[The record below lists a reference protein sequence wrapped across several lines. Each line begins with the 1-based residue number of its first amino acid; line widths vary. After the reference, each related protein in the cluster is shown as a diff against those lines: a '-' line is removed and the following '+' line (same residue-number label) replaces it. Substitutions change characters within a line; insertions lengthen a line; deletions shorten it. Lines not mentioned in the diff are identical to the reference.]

1 MARGHPAL
9 RRGGGLDVGARA
21 GLVGV
26 VEMMRFFVVLGALL
40 RANLMTA
47 MQYRGSFLAEWLVGG
62 LSAAGL
68 VLPLFLVYARVPQ
81 VAGWTFDEALLVT
94 GFFML
99 YNAFV
104 AGLIEPNLGAVVE
117 GVRTG
122 SLDYMLIRPV
132 DVQLL
137 VSFRKVSPSAVWELV
152 AGLLIVWIAAE
163 RIPSISSGAILVA
176 GCLLLAGLF
185 ATYGLWLLV
194 TCLSF
199 WFVRVDNLRYLL
211 GAITDAGRWPV
222 TVYAGWLR
230 IVLVTVIPVALISSY
245 PAMALLGR
253 LDVGTATQAVV
264 TAFGMLALSRFV
276 LLRSLSKYSSASS

>member
-1 MARGHPAL
+1 MTRFFAV
-9 RRGGGLDVGARA
+9 VGA
-21 GLVGV
+21 LV
-26 VEMMRFFVVLGALL
+26 

-81 VAGWTFDEALLVT
+81 IAGWSFDEALLVT
-94 GFFML
+94 GFFLL
-99 YNAFV
+99 YNSFV

-137 VSFRKVSPSAVWELV
+137 VSFRKVSPSAAWELI
-152 AGLLIVWIAAE
+152 AGLVIVWIAAA
-163 RIPSISSGAILVA
+163 RIESVSWAAMLVA
-176 GCLLLAGLF
+176 AVVLLAGVL

-230 IVLVTVIPVALISSY
+230 IVLTTIIPVALVSSY

-253 LDVGTATQAVV
+253 LDASTAVQAVGTAL
-264 TAFGMLALSRFV
+264 GMLALSRFV
-276 LLRSLSKYSSASS
+276 LLKSLSKYSSASS

>member
-1 MARGHPAL
+1 MA
-9 RRGGGLDVGARA
+9 V
-21 GLVGV
+21 LVS
-26 VEMMRFFVVLGALL
+26 RFFAVLWALL

-47 MQYRGSFLAEWLVGG
+47 MQYRGSFFAEWIVGG

-81 VAGWTFDEALLVT
+81 VAGWSFDEALLVT

-137 VSFRKVSPSAVWELV
+137 ISFRKVSPSAAWELL
-152 AGLLIVWIAAE
+152 AGVVIVWIAAE
-163 RIPSISSGAILVA
+163 RIDSVSAGAIFAA
-176 GCLLLAGLF
+176 GGLLLAGML

-230 IVLVTVIPVALISSY
+230 IVLTTLIPVALISSY

-253 LDVGTATQAVV
+253 LDAGTAVQAVA
-264 TAFGMLALSRFV
+264 TATGMLALSRFV

>member
-1 MARGHPAL
+1 
-9 RRGGGLDVGARA
+9 
-21 GLVGV
+21 
-26 VEMMRFFVVLGALL
+26 MRFFTVVGALL

-47 MQYRGSFLAEWLVGG
+47 MQYRGSFLAEWFVGA

-81 VAGWTFDEALLVT
+81 VAGWTLDEALLVT

-137 VSFRKVSPSAVWELV
+137 ISFRKVAPSALWEVL
-152 AGLLIVWIAAE
+152 AGIGIVWVAAHRIASVA
-163 RIPSISSGAILVA
+163 PTSIAVA
-176 GCLLLAGLF
+176 TLLLFAGVV

-230 IVLVTVIPVALISSY
+230 IILTTIIPVALVSSY

-253 LDVGTATQAVV
+253 LDASTAWQALGTSLA
-264 TAFGMLALSRFV
+264 MLVLSRAV

>member
-1 MARGHPAL
+1 
-9 RRGGGLDVGARA
+9 
-21 GLVGV
+21 
-26 VEMMRFFVVLGALL
+26 
-40 RANLMTA
+40 MTA
-47 MQYRGSFLAEWLVGG
+47 MQYRTSSMLEWVVGG

-68 VLPLFLVYARVPQ
+68 VLPLFLVYAQVPQ
-81 VAGWTFDEALLVT
+81 IAGWTFQEALLVT

-99 YNAFV
+99 YNAVV
-104 AGLIEPNLGAVVE
+104 AGVIEPNLGAVVE

-132 DVQLL
+132 DIQLL
-137 VSFRKVSPSAVWELV
+137 VSFRKVAPSALWEVLAGGVIVTYAV
-152 AGLLIVWIAAE
+152 AQLNSVSPAM
-163 RIPSISSGAILVA
+163 ILA
-176 GCLLLAGLF
+176 SALLLGMGIL

-211 GAITDAGRWPV
+211 NAITDAGRWPV

-230 IVLVTVIPVALISSY
+230 IVLTTIIPVALVSSY

-253 LDVGTATQAVV
+253 LNLDVAIGALATTVV
-264 TAFGMLALSRFV
+264 MGVGSRWVLRHSLSR
-276 LLRSLSKYSSASS
+276 YSSASS